1 MTANQPIT
9 VGFIGLGNMGS
20 GMTRNLQLAGFPL
33 VVNDI
38 RRESAEALFAA
49 ASAGAAPVT
58 WGANPGEVARLSD
71 VVITML
77 PTPRHVDAVFNG
89 PTGILSG
96 IADGGTWVDMSTSV
110 PEVAVRARTEQAHR
124 GLHILD
130 APVSG
135 MSVGASTG
143 MLQIFV
149 GGDAADVERL
159 RPVFEAMGD
168 PERILHVGEAG
179 TGYAVKL
186 MINQLWF
193 SHLVA
198 TAEVLA
204 IGVKAGVDLEV
215 LRQSL
220 IASPANSNF
229 VQNDVLSILDNGDYD
244 EGFAIA
250 LACKDLGLSIDLAR
264 SVGVPAEL
272 SAVVEQIYRRAK
284 AQYGDLAGEMTPVKL
299 YEDLIGVELRRADV
313 ADAEAAA
320 IAVAVSASV
329 AAASVAL
336 AEEVLAEVEEVL
348 ADAALADE
356 VPAQTVSPIAEE
368 VSA

>member
-1 MTANQPIT
+1 MDRHRSGFELLTTLQKVTEMTNTQPTT

-20 GMTRNLQLAGFPL
+20 GMTRNLQAAGFPL

-38 RRESAEALFAA
+38 RREAA
-49 ASAGAAPVT
+49 AELIAGGAIWAATP
-58 WGANPGEVARLSD
+58 AEVAAASD

-77 PTPRHVDAVFNG
+77 PTPRHVDAVVNG
-89 PTGILSG
+89 ATGILAG
-96 IADGGTWVDMSTSV
+96 IADGGTWIDMSTSV
-110 PEVAVRARTEQAHR
+110 PDVANRVRADNAHR

-135 MSVGASTG
+135 MSVGAANG

-149 GGDAADVERL
+149 GGEAADVERL

-168 PERILHVGEAG
+168 PERILHVGAAG

-215 LRQSL
+215 LRKSL
-220 IASPANSNF
+220 VASPANSNF
-229 VQNDVLSILDNGDYD
+229 VENDVLSILDHGDYD

-272 SAVVEQIYRRAK
+272 SGLVEQIYRRAK
-284 AQYGDLAGEMTPVKL
+284 AQYGDLAGEMTPFKL
-299 YEDLIGVELRRADV
+299 YEDLAGSELRR
-313 ADAEAAA
+313 E
-320 IAVAVSASV
+320 VAVHA
-329 AAASVAL
+329 
-336 AEEVLAEVEEVL
+336 
-348 ADAALADE
+348 
-356 VPAQTVSPIAEE
+356 
-368 VSA
+368 

>member
-1 MTANQPIT
+1 MHEHMSSTSPTRI
-9 VGFIGLGNMGS
+9 GFIGLGNMGS
-20 GMTRNLQLAGFPL
+20 GMTRNLQKAGFDL

-38 RRESAEALFAA
+38 RRESADQLVANGAEWATTPAEVAA
-49 ASAGAAPVT
+49 A
-58 WGANPGEVARLSD
+58 SD

-77 PTPRHVDAVFNG
+77 PTPRHVETVVNG
-89 PTGILSG
+89 PAGILAG

-110 PEVAVRARTEQAHR
+110 PEVAQRVRAENPHR
-124 GLHILD
+124 DLHILD

-135 MSVGASTG
+135 MAVGAASG

-149 GGDAADVERL
+149 GGEEADVARL

-168 PERILHVGEAG
+168 PERILHVGAAG
-179 TGYAVKL
+179 AGYTVKL

-204 IGVKAGVDLEV
+204 IGVKAGVDLAV
-215 LRQSL
+215 LRNSL

-229 VQNDVLSILDNGDYD
+229 VQNDMLSILDHGDYD

-264 SVGVPAEL
+264 SVGAPSEL
-272 SAVVEQIYRRAK
+272 SALVEQIYRRAR

-299 YEDLIGVELRRADV
+299 YEDLIGVNLRLER
-313 ADAEAAA
+313 
-320 IAVAVSASV
+320 
-329 AAASVAL
+329 
-336 AEEVLAEVEEVL
+336 VLV
-348 ADAALADE
+348 
-356 VPAQTVSPIAEE
+356 
-368 VSA
+368 

>member
-1 MTANQPIT
+1 MTNTQPTT

-20 GMTRNLQLAGFPL
+20 GMTRNLQAAGFPL

-38 RRESAEALFAA
+38 RREAA
-49 ASAGAAPVT
+49 AELIAGGAIWAATP
-58 WGANPGEVARLSD
+58 AEVAAASD

-77 PTPRHVDAVFNG
+77 PTPRHVDAVVNG
-89 PTGILSG
+89 ATGILAG
-96 IADGGTWVDMSTSV
+96 IADGGTWIDMSTSV
-110 PEVAVRARTEQAHR
+110 PDVANRVRADNAHR

-135 MSVGASTG
+135 MSVGAANG

-149 GGDAADVERL
+149 GGEAADVERL

-168 PERILHVGEAG
+168 PERILHVGAAG

-215 LRQSL
+215 LRKSL
-220 IASPANSNF
+220 VASPANSNF
-229 VQNDVLSILDNGDYD
+229 VENDVLSILDHGDYD

-272 SAVVEQIYRRAK
+272 SGLVEQIYRRAK
-284 AQYGDLAGEMTPVKL
+284 AQYGDLAGEMTPFKL
-299 YEDLIGVELRRADV
+299 YEDLAGSELRR
-313 ADAEAAA
+313 E
-320 IAVAVSASV
+320 VAVHA
-329 AAASVAL
+329 
-336 AEEVLAEVEEVL
+336 
-348 ADAALADE
+348 
-356 VPAQTVSPIAEE
+356 
-368 VSA
+368 

>member
-1 MTANQPIT
+1 MSSTSPT
-9 VGFIGLGNMGS
+9 RVGFIGLGNMGS
-20 GMTRNLQLAGFPL
+20 GMTRNLQKAGFAL

-38 RRESAEALFAA
+38 RRESADQLVADGAEWAETPAEVAA
-49 ASAGAAPVT
+49 AT
-58 WGANPGEVARLSD
+58 D

-77 PTPRHVDAVFNG
+77 PTPRHVETVVNG
-89 PTGILSG
+89 PAGILSG

-110 PEVAVRARTEQAHR
+110 PEVAQRVRAENPQRNLR
-124 GLHILD
+124 ILD

-135 MSVGASTG
+135 MSTGAANG

-149 GGDAADVERL
+149 GGEGVDVARL

-168 PERILHVGEAG
+168 PERILHVGAAG
-179 TGYAVKL
+179 AGYTVKL

-204 IGVKAGVDLEV
+204 IGVKAGVDLAV
-215 LRQSL
+215 LRNSL

-229 VQNDVLSILDNGDYD
+229 VQNDVLSILDHGDYD

-264 SVGVPAEL
+264 SVGAPSEL
-272 SAVVEQIYRRAK
+272 SALVEQIYRRAR

-299 YEDLIGVELRRADV
+299 YEDLIGVDLRL
-313 ADAEAAA
+313 EK
-320 IAVAVSASV
+320 
-329 AAASVAL
+329 
-336 AEEVLAEVEEVL
+336 VLV
-348 ADAALADE
+348 
-356 VPAQTVSPIAEE
+356 
-368 VSA
+368 

>member
-1 MTANQPIT
+1 MSFEIPQR

-20 GMTRNLQLAGFPL
+20 GMTRNLQRAGFAL
-33 VVNDI
+33 IVNDI
-38 RRESAEALFAA
+38 RRESAAELI
-49 ASAGAAPVT
+49 AG
-58 WGANPGEVARLSD
+58 GAEWAETPAEVAAQSD

-77 PTPRHVDAVFNG
+77 PTPRHVETVLSG
-89 PTGILSG
+89 PTGLLAG

-110 PEVAVRARTEQAHR
+110 PDVANRVRAENAAR

-135 MSVGASTG
+135 MSVGASNG

-149 GGDAADVERL
+149 GGDAADLERL
-159 RPVFEAMGD
+159 RPIFEAMGD
-168 PERILHVGEAG
+168 PEKILHVGAAG

-198 TAEVLA
+198 TAEVLS
-204 IGVKAGVDLEV
+204 IGVKAGVDLGV
-215 LRQSL
+215 LRNSL

-229 VQNDVLSILDNGDYD
+229 VQNDILSILDNGDYD

-272 SAVVEQIYRRAK
+272 SSLVEQIYRRAR
-284 AQYGDLAGEMTPVKL
+284 AQYGDRAGEMTPVKL
-299 YEDLIGVELRRADV
+299 YEDLIGVELRL
-313 ADAEAAA
+313 E
-320 IAVAVSASV
+320 
-329 AAASVAL
+329 
-336 AEEVLAEVEEVL
+336 
-348 ADAALADE
+348 
-356 VPAQTVSPIAEE
+356 TVTA
-368 VSA
+368 

>member
-1 MTANQPIT
+1 MTVLPPIT

-20 GMTRNLQLAGFPL
+20 GMTRNLQKAGFAL

-38 RRESAEALFAA
+38 RRESAEEFVAAGALWAETPA
-49 ASAGAAPVT
+49 EVASA
-58 WGANPGEVARLSD
+58 SD

-77 PTPRHVDAVFNG
+77 PTPRHVDTVVNG
-89 PTGILSG
+89 ECGILAG
-96 IADGGTWVDMSTSV
+96 IADGGTWIDMSTSV
-110 PEVAVRARTEQAHR
+110 PDVAERVRAQHASR
-124 GLHILD
+124 GIHILD

-135 MSVGASTG
+135 MSAGASSG

-149 GGDAADVERL
+149 GGEVEDFERL
-159 RPVFEAMGD
+159 RPVFEAMVD
-168 PERILHVGEAG
+168 VDRILHVGAAG

-204 IGVKAGVDLEV
+204 IGVRAGVDLEV

-229 VQNDVLSILDNGDYD
+229 VQNDVLSIIDHGDYD

-272 SAVVEQIYRRAK
+272 SSLVEQIYRRAK
-284 AQYGDLAGEMTPVKL
+284 AQYGDHAGEMTPVRL
-299 YEDLIGVELRRADV
+299 YEDLIGVELRRTTS
-313 ADAEAAA
+313 
-320 IAVAVSASV
+320 AV
-329 AAASVAL
+329 
-336 AEEVLAEVEEVL
+336 
-348 ADAALADE
+348 
-356 VPAQTVSPIAEE
+356 QK
-368 VSA
+368 

>member
-1 MTANQPIT
+1 MSSTSPT
-9 VGFIGLGNMGS
+9 RVGFIGLGNMGS
-20 GMTRNLQLAGFPL
+20 GMTRNLQKAGFDL

-38 RRESAEALFAA
+38 RRESADQLVANGAEWAATPAEVAA
-49 ASAGAAPVT
+49 AT
-58 WGANPGEVARLSD
+58 D

-77 PTPRHVDAVFNG
+77 PTPRHVETVVNG
-89 PTGILSG
+89 PAGILAG

-110 PEVAVRARTEQAHR
+110 PEVAQRVRAENPQRN
-124 GLHILD
+124 LHIMD

-135 MSVGASTG
+135 MSVGAANG

-149 GGDAADVERL
+149 GGEEADVARL

-168 PERILHVGEAG
+168 PERILHVGAAG

-204 IGVKAGVDLEV
+204 IGVKAGVDLAV
-215 LRQSL
+215 LRNSL

-229 VQNDVLSILDNGDYD
+229 VQNDVLSILDHGDYD

-264 SVGVPAEL
+264 SVGAPSEL
-272 SAVVEQIYRRAK
+272 SALVEQIYRRAR

-299 YEDLIGVELRRADV
+299 YEDLIGVDLRL
-313 ADAEAAA
+313 EK
-320 IAVAVSASV
+320 
-329 AAASVAL
+329 
-336 AEEVLAEVEEVL
+336 VLV
-348 ADAALADE
+348 
-356 VPAQTVSPIAEE
+356 
-368 VSA
+368 